1 MNKIRL
7 HIIIATIGLLVS
19 CSSSELVEVWKNPD
33 IDTFEANKVLV
44 IGMTADTDGRKVF
57 EKKLTQALKK
67 NGVAAEKSLDFF
79 EKSFTQSP
87 KTEEDL
93 LAIEGQLLEAGFD
106 AILLS
111 KVLAI
116 EDKVTVVQAYRNLD
130 KDFKSFKDDYYQN
143 QDIYYEDGYYEEYE
157 VYHAETSLYCICP
170 DKERELIWKGS
181 IDITEPENIKKAVG
195 DYVKV
200 LIWALKGQKLLII
213 EEELNN
219 EDIDI

>member
-1 MNKIRL
+1 M
-7 HIIIATIGLLVS
+7 S
-19 CSSSELVEVWKNPD
+19 CSSSELVEVWTNPD

-57 EKKLTQALKK
+57 EKKLTAALKK
-67 NGVAAEKSLDFF
+67 NGVKSERSLDFF
-79 EKSFTQSP
+79 EKSFTKSP
-87 KTEEDL
+87 KTEEEL
-93 LAIEGQLLEAGFD
+93 LAMEGKLLEAGFD

-111 KVLAI
+111 KVLAV
-116 EDKVTVVQAYRNLD
+116 EDKITVVKAYRNLD
-130 KDFKSFKDDYYQN
+130 KNFKSFKDDYYQN
-143 QDIYYEDGYYEEYE
+143 QDIYYEDGYYSAYE
-157 VYHAETSLYCICP
+157 IYHAETSLYCICP

-181 IDITEPENIKKAVG
+181 IDITEPENVKKAVG
-195 DYVKV
+195 DYIKV